1 VSVCSPTNIFLIL
14 YFSSHVFQSC
24 SLQLQCFLC
33 HSADISSFNPLNPP
47 TRSFLIPKQVGKVEK
62 IQRTWGGIVKFLRWQ
77 LKGRVIKTFLS
88 RRGIYFLVSKLF
100 VLYFINNHDSCL
112 RLSPCDLQGLPYSY
126 ARPPPPPSPRISQTR
141 LCLQSKHLSVP
152 CTPNDPGIYFISCN
166 ASQFGTTPS
175 SHVMKK
181 KGLATL

>member
-1 VSVCSPTNIFLIL
+1 MSVCSPTNIFLIL

-112 RLSPCDLQGLPYSY
+112 RLSPCDLQGRPFSY
-126 ARPPPPPSPRISQTR
+126 ARPPPPPARESHKQGFVYSQNILVSPAPQMIQEFTLSAVMQAS
-141 LCLQSKHLSVP
+141 LEPPHHL
-152 CTPNDPGIYFISCN
+152 
-166 ASQFGTTPS
+166 
-175 SHVMKK
+175 M
-181 KGLATL
+181 